1 MARRPEKTDAD
12 GEDSGLPRPR
22 DTAVLF
28 GHDAAERAFLS
39 ACHSGRLP
47 HAWLI
52 GGEPGIGKATL
63 AYRIARFVLAHP
75 DLSQLPADATLALDP
90 GHRTVRRIAA
100 GAHPDLLVLERTVS
114 ETTGKLRT
122 VITVDQVRRLS
133 TFFGST
139 AGEGG
144 WRVCIVDSADELKH
158 PEGSNALLKML
169 EEPPPRSLFLLVSH
183 APGRL
188 LPTIRSRCRRL
199 VLRPLAQADVV
210 RAAAVALGAPP
221 RQAGEGF
228 NDNPSLLAGEDL
240 NDIPPPLAGEGR
252 ERALVA
258 AAAAARGSVA
268 QAIALAGGPML
279 ALREKVTELL
289 QALPATDPRALHAL
303 GDQLDRDRGLTE
315 VFVGA
320 IRDWLS
326 ARLDAETGDLARLAR
341 IADLWER
348 FNRSAGEVE
357 TFNLE
362 RKPLVFAVFGLLAE
376 ASRG

>member
-1 MARRPEKTDAD
+1 MTRDADEDKTDAL
-12 GEDSGLPRPR
+12 LPRE
-22 DTAVLF
+22 TSVLF
-28 GHDAAERAFLS
+28 GHAAAEREFL
-39 ACHSGRLP
+39 AAYRSGRVP

-75 DLSQLPADATLALDP
+75 DPSRAPPAYPPPHAGEGRQGASLAIDP
-90 GHRTVRRIAA
+90 AHRTVRHVGAN
-100 GAHPDLLVLERTVS
+100 AHPDLLALERTPGD
-114 ETTGKLRT
+114 TGKMRT
-122 VITVDQVRRLS
+122 VITVEQVRRLA

-199 VLRPLAQADVV
+199 VLKPLGQGDVV
-210 RAAAVALGAPP
+210 SAAGIALGIDAADP
-221 RQAGEGF
+221 A
-228 NDNPSLLAGEDL
+228 LA
-240 NDIPPPLAGEGR
+240 N
-252 ERALVA
+252 
-258 AAAAARGSVA
+258 AAAAARGSVSR
-268 QAIALAGGPML
+268 AIALAGGPML
-279 ALREKVTELL
+279 VLREKVGELL
-289 QALPATDPRALHAL
+289 RGLPSTDPHALHAI
-303 GDQLDRDRGLTE
+303 GEQLDRDRGLLE

-320 IRDWLS
+320 VRDWLS
-326 ARLDAETGDLARLAR
+326 ARLDMEAGNLGRLAR
-341 IADLWER
+341 VADLWER
-348 FNRSAGEVE
+348 LNRSARDVE
-357 TFNLE
+357 IYNLE
-362 RKPLVFAVFGLLAE
+362 RKPFVFTIFGLLAE

>member
-1 MARRPEKTDAD
+1 MTRGAD
-12 GEDSGLPRPR
+12 EDKNDVPVPRE
-22 DTAVLF
+22 TTVLF
-28 GHDAAERAFLS
+28 GHDSAERAFL
-39 ACHSGRLP
+39 AVYRSGRVP

-63 AYRIARFVLAHP
+63 AYRIARFVLAEP
-75 DLSQLPADATLALDP
+75 DPSRASNADTLALDP
-90 GHRTVRRIAA
+90 THRTVRRVAVN
-100 GAHPDLLVLERTVS
+100 AHPDLLALERTPGDS
-114 ETTGKLRT
+114 GKMRT
-122 VITVDQVRRLS
+122 VITVEQVRRLA

-144 WRVCIVDSADELKH
+144 WRVCIVDSADELKY

-199 VLRPLAQADVV
+199 ALRPLEPGD
-210 RAAAVALGAPP
+210 AALAASTALGADADVP
-221 RQAGEGF
+221 AV
-228 NDNPSLLAGEDL
+228 A
-240 NDIPPPLAGEGR
+240 
-252 ERALVA
+252 A
-258 AAAAARGSVA
+258 AAAAARGSVS

-279 ALREKVTELL
+279 ALRERVAELL
-289 QALPATDPRALHAL
+289 SALPSTDPYALHAL
-303 GDQLDRDRGLTE
+303 GDQLDRDRGLLD

-326 ARLDAETGDLARLAR
+326 GKLGPEAGNLARLVR
-341 IADLWER
+341 TADLWDR
-348 FNRSAGEVE
+348 LNRSARDVE
-357 TFNLE
+357 IYNLE
-362 RKPLVFAVFGLLAE
+362 RKPFVFMIFGLLAE